1 MMISAVIFILLGT
14 LNLLTFL
21 ISRRKEL
28 LIFSVVFLCFGFVSL
43 GAAMIFGRD
52 WVFYMELILAF
63 VVSGA
68 LIMVFKKRKN
78 GETE

>member
-1 MMISAVIFILLGT
+1 
-14 LNLLTFL
+14 
-21 ISRRKEL
+21 
-28 LIFSVVFLCFGFVSL
+28 L

>member
-14 LNLLTFL
+14 LNLLAFL

-28 LIFSVVFLCFGFVSL
+28 LIFSLVFLCFGFVSL

-52 WVFYMELILAF
+52 FVFYMELIVAF

-68 LIMVFKKRKN
+68 LIIVFKQRKN

>member
-14 LNLLTFL
+14 LNLLAFL

-43 GAAMIFGRD
+43 GAAMILGLLYGADFGVCCIWGFD
-52 WVFYMELILAF
+52 YGF
-63 VVSGA
+63 
-68 LIMVFKKRKN
+68 
-78 GETE
+78 

>member
-28 LIFSVVFLCFGFVSL
+28 LIFSVVFLSFGFVNL
-43 GAAMIFGRD
+43 GAAMMFGHVF
-52 WVFYMELILAF
+52 VFYIELILAF
-63 VVSGA
+63 VICGA

-78 GETE
+78 SEIE